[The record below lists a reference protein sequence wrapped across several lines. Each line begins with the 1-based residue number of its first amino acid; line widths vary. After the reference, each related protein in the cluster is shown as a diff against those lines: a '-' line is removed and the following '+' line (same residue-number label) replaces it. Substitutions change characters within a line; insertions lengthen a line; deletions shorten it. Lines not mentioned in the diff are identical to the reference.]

1 VTRAPRRAAAPP
13 GPRWLA
19 GVPGARDPVV
29 VVLLLIAFFS
39 AISGKPLDGLLMLLV
54 AAGLAWD
61 ARARRRRAR
70 PAPSGTGRAGRI
82 PGWPHPGLAGAG
94 AAGPDEPAGLPP
106 AGLPAG
112 VAPAGAGGGLA
123 PAGAGSGL
131 PPAGAGSEPGA
142 GGRACRDGACRDVA
156 AEVARHGRGILAAAG
171 VAGGAGY
178 ALVVGSFARFSW
190 LATAAVAGLGALVL
204 LIGWQGP
211 VRPRPVPGR
220 LPLPGTAL
228 WGGVLAAG
236 GLWELWSLFQQ
247 PSLSQTSYAHPTLSA
262 LTDPVLAGPPGR
274 ALVLAWWLLLG
285 WYLIRR

>member
-1 VTRAPRRAAAPP
+1 M
-13 GPRWLA
+13 
-19 GVPGARDPVV
+19 PGARDPVV

-70 PAPSGTGRAGRI
+70 PAAAADE
-82 PGWPHPGLAGAG
+82 PGWPHPGLAGA
-94 AAGPDEPAGLPP
+94 AAVQPDEPAGLPP
-106 AGLPAG
+106 AGLPAEVALAGAGGG
-112 VAPAGAGGGLA
+112 VAPAGAAAGLA
-123 PAGAGSGL
+123 PAGV
-131 PPAGAGSEPGA
+131 PAGVMPAGVSP
-142 GGRACRDGACRDVA
+142 
-156 AEVARHGRGILAAAG
+156 AEVARHGRGLLAAAGG

-190 LATAAVAGLGALVL
+190 PATAAVAGLGALVI

-236 GLWELWSLFQQ
+236 GLWELWSLTQQ

-262 LTDPVLAGPPGR
+262 LTDPVLAGQPGR

-285 WYLIRR
+285 WYLVRR